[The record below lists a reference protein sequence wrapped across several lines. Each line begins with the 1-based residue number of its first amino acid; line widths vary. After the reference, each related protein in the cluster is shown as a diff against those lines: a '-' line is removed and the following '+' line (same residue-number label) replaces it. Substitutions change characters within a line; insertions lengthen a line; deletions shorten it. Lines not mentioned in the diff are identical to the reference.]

1 MLKKMGEAVARV
13 ARKVNETVESG
24 SDTLELR
31 LEGNFLHRLP
41 SEVSALQHLKAIDL
55 SRNQFQDFP
64 EPLTALPVLETI
76 NLEENEIVDVPVE
89 KLAAM
94 PALRSINL
102 RFNPLNAEVRVIAP
116 PLIKF
121 DMLMSPEGARGPL
134 P

>member
-1 MLKKMGEAVARV
+1 MLRKMGEAVARV

-24 SDTLELR
+24 SDTLDLAECKLVSFPIGIYKVLRNVTDQIHLITLANNELK
-31 LEGNFLHRLP
+31 
-41 SEVSALQHLKAIDL
+41 S
-55 SRNQFQDFP
+55 
-64 EPLTALPVLETI
+64 LTSKFMTTFSQLR
-76 NLEENEIVDVPVE
+76 DVPVE

-121 DMLMSPEGARGPL
+121 DMLMSPEGARAP
-134 P
+134 PP